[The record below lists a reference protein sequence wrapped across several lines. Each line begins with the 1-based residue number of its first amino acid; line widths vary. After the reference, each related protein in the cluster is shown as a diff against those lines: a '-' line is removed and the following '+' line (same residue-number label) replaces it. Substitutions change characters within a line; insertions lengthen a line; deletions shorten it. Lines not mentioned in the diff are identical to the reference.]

1 VAAQLFLFV
10 QAELPGELGPP
21 DGRYLLR
28 RDPDAEPERV
38 LVLETVDAPRRHGR
52 LAARRRP
59 PVEPQPE
66 PEAVPTAR
74 VTAIDPVPVSAERQ
88 ARAWLEQLDAVHEAG
103 ALVATLNRVVQAHR
117 IAAADLYAHALHPS
131 AALVVR
137 AGWGEGEQVAYGRW
151 LHARELRRR
160 TTTLRPQDR
169 FVAPHRASGGRGQ
182 AAAAAL
188 RPQERFVALLGARE
202 RTLVCEELALRAR
215 LDLHAGRLAHA
226 ALELEQ
232 AYAAA
237 LAELSPE
244 RHPDL
249 ALRLAE
255 LQQLRPGVVEAAR
268 AALAAASTSAP
279 AELDGEVLAH
289 ALARLEA
296 TLRAHAAAGLGA

>member
-28 RDPDAEPERV
+28 RDPDGEPERV
-38 LVLETVDAPRRHGR
+38 LVLETIGAPRRHGR
-52 LAARRRP
+52 LSARRRP
-59 PVEPQPE
+59 PVEPQPA
-66 PEAVPTAR
+66 PETAPAVR

-88 ARAWLEQLDAVHEAG
+88 ARAWLEQLDAAHETG

-117 IAAADLYAHALHPS
+117 IAAADLYAHPLSPS
-131 AALVVR
+131 GSLIVR

-151 LHARELRRR
+151 LHARELRRHEGHTR
-160 TTTLRPQDR
+160 RR
-169 FVAPHRASGGRGQ
+169 VAT
-182 AAAAAL
+182 L

-202 RTLVCEELALRAR
+202 HALVCEELALRAR

-255 LQQLRPGVVEAAR
+255 LQQLRSSVVEAAR
-268 AALAAASTSAP
+268 AALGAAAPAAP
-279 AELDGEVLAH
+279 VAETPGTLDGEALEH

-296 TLRAHAAAGLGA
+296 TLRARAAGGVAAGS

>member
-1 VAAQLFLFV
+1 MAAQLFLFV
-10 QAELPGELGPP
+10 QAELPGELGPA

-117 IAAADLYAHALHPS
+117 IAAADPYVHPLS
-131 AALVVR
+131 PATALVVR

-151 LHARELRRR
+151 LHARELRRHEGHPR
-160 TTTLRPQDR
+160 RR
-169 FVAPHRASGGRGQ
+169 V
-182 AAAAAL
+182 AAL

-226 ALELEQ
+226 ALELEH

-268 AALAAASTSAP
+268 AALAAAASEAP
-279 AELDGEVLAH
+279 PELDGEALAH

-296 TLRAHAAAGLGA
+296 TLRARAAVGSGA

>member
-38 LVLETVDAPRRHGR
+38 IVLETVDAPRRHGR

-66 PEAVPTAR
+66 PGALPTAR

-117 IAAADLYAHALHPS
+117 IAAADPYVHPLSPS

-137 AGWGEGEQVAYGRW
+137 AGWGEGEDVAYGRW
-151 LHARELRRR
+151 LHARELRRHEGHTR
-160 TTTLRPQDR
+160 KR
-169 FVAPHRASGGRGQ
+169 V
-182 AAAAAL
+182 AAL

-268 AALAAASTSAP
+268 AALATASPGAP
-279 AELDGEVLAH
+279 AELDGEALGH
-289 ALARLEA
+289 ALSRLEA
-296 TLRAHAAAGLGA
+296 TLRAYAAVGLGA